1 MKGGPVTRAAD
12 AAITHYDPFSPECLE
27 DPYPYYAWLRDEH
40 PLYYVEDYDM
50 WVVSRF
56 EDVYRLLGDPEMPF
70 EAREGTVPTK
80 AEMLA
85 RNDGPVPPAGL
96 SPVSGFTRV
105 DQPHQGRLRGF
116 VNHAFRPRPV
126 SRLEDWFRELVRA
139 DLPDALARREF
150 NLPELFGLWTAKTMC
165 HLAGLPAEAARDLRD
180 AINESSA
187 AIGNQGLG
195 LNPID
200 GLKRI
205 NRAAHAAVAARR
217 EAGADGSHPFVDA
230 VINAVFEGR
239 SLSDR
244 EVAAQLLVPLIG
256 GVETVPKVTSHG
268 LWELTK
274 NPDQLA
280 AVRADLGTNT
290 PPAFDEMSRY
300 CGPAQWFSR
309 TVTAPVDLLGQH
321 LTPGQR
327 IIFLIQSAQRDP
339 REFPDSDVFRWNRRM
354 KRTLSFG
361 HGGHFCMGIHLAKMQ
376 GRVILQEF
384 LDAVD
389 EFDFDEAAAVRSAS
403 SFQKG
408 WDVLPVRIHSL
419 AGSAW

>member
-1 MKGGPVTRAAD
+1 MRASD
-12 AAITHYDPFSPECLE
+12 AVITHYDPFSAECLD
-27 DPYPYYAWLRDEH
+27 DPFPYYAWLRDQH
-40 PLYYVEDYDM
+40 PLYYVEKYDM
-50 WVVSRF
+50 WVVSQF
-56 EDVYRLLGDPEMPF
+56 EDVWALLGDPEMPF
-70 EAREGTVPTK
+70 EAREGTVPTRD
-80 AEMLA
+80 EMLS
-85 RNDGPVPPAGL
+85 RNAGPVPPAPL
-96 SPVSGFTRV
+96 SPVGGFTRV

-116 VNHAFRPRPV
+116 VNHPFRPRSV
-126 SRLEDWFRELVRA
+126 SRLEDWFRDTVRA
-139 DLPDALARREF
+139 DLPDVLAQGQF
-150 NLPELFGLWTAKTMC
+150 NLPAVFGLWTARTMC
-165 HLAGLPAEAARDLRD
+165 HLAGLPAETAIDLRD

-187 AIGNQGLG
+187 AIGNPDLG

-200 GLKRI
+200 GLRRI
-205 NRAAHAAVAARR
+205 NRIAHLAVSRRR
-217 EAGADGSHPFVDA
+217 EAGADGAQPFVDGA
-230 VINAVFEGR
+230 INGQFDGR

-256 GVETVPKVTSHG
+256 GIETVPKVASHG

-274 NPDQLA
+274 RPEQLA
-280 AVRADLGTNT
+280 AVRADLAANT
-290 PPAFDEMSRY
+290 PAAFDEMSRY

-309 TVTAPVDLLGQH
+309 TVTAPVEVLGHQ

-339 REFPDSDVFRWNRRM
+339 REFAEPDTFRWDRPM

-361 HGGHFCMGIHLAKMQ
+361 HGGHFCMGVHLAKME

-384 LDAVD
+384 LSAVGD
-389 EFDFDEAAAVRSAS
+389 FDFDEDAAVRSAS

-419 AGSAW
+419 SEGAVPT